1 MSIGPSFFGSRLLA
15 RVLPAPCAVCR
26 MVSTRRVCGTCLHRD
41 APPRPRCARCAL
53 ALPARVERC
62 AECLR
67 EEPPFTSTVAAVDYR
82 FPWNEL
88 VDQFK
93 SHDAL
98 DRADAIAE
106 LMLLAI
112 RRASAPAPDVVVPVP
127 SSRERVRER
136 GYNPA
141 WELARRVARELD
153 LPTRP
158 DALSRVVH
166 TPPQR
171 GATRAERMRNL
182 RGVFDVSPASRSWLH
197 DRSAALVDDVMT
209 TTATASEAT
218 RTLLAAGAR
227 EVHVWVAART
237 PLPGE

>member
-1 MSIGPSFFGSRLLA
+1 MFIGAALIGRM
-15 RVLPAPCAVCR
+15 LPAPCAVCR
-26 MVSTRRVCGTCLHRD
+26 MVCAQRVCSACVDRD

-53 ALPARVERC
+53 ALPARVDRC

-67 EEPPFTSTVAAVDYR
+67 DVPPFGSTIAAVDYR

-88 VDQFK
+88 VDHFK

-106 LMLLAI
+106 LMLVAI
-112 RRASAPAPDVVVPVP
+112 RRTAAPAPDAVIPVP
-127 SSRERVRER
+127 SSRERTRER

-141 WELARRVARELD
+141 WELARRIARQLE

-158 DALSRVVH
+158 EALRRIVH

-171 GATRAERMRNL
+171 GSTRAERMRNL
-182 RGVFDVSPASRSWLH
+182 RGVFDVALSSRSWLH
-197 DRSAALVDDVMT
+197 GRSIALVDDVMT

-218 RTLLAAGAR
+218 RTLLAAGAT
-227 EVHVWVAART
+227 EVRVWVAART
-237 PLPGE
+237 PMPGE

>member
-1 MSIGPSFFGSRLLA
+1 MSAGSTLIARL
-15 RVLPAPCAVCR
+15 LPAPCAVCR
-26 MVSTRRVCGTCLHRD
+26 VVCTRRVCSECLARD
-41 APPRPRCARCAL
+41 APPRSRCVRCAL
-53 ALPARVERC
+53 ALPTRVERC

-67 EEPPFTSTVAAVDYR
+67 DDPPFTSTVTAVDYR

-88 VDQFK
+88 VDHFK
-93 SHDAL
+93 AHDAL

-106 LMLLAI
+106 LMLIAI
-112 RRASAPAPDVVVPVP
+112 RRAAATAPNVVVPVP
-127 SSRERVRER
+127 SSRERAHER

-141 WELARRVARELD
+141 WELARRVARQLEL
-153 LPTRP
+153 PARP
-158 DALSRVVH
+158 LALRRIVH

-171 GATRAERMRNL
+171 GSTRAERMRNL

-197 DRSAALVDDVMT
+197 DRSVALVDDVMT
-209 TTATASEAT
+209 TTATATEAT

-227 EVHVWVAART
+227 EVRVWVAART

>member
-1 MSIGPSFFGSRLLA
+1 MFRGCASIGRL
-15 RVLPAPCAVCR
+15 LPAPCAVCC
-26 MVSTRRVCGTCLHRD
+26 MPCTRRVCSACFDRD
-41 APPRPRCARCAL
+41 APPRPRCVRCAL
-53 ALPARVERC
+53 LLPVRVERC

-67 EEPPFTSTVAAVDYR
+67 DDPPFTSTVAAVDYR

-88 VDQFK
+88 VDHFK

-98 DRADAIAE
+98 DRADAVAE
-106 LMLLAI
+106 LMLEAI
-112 RRASAPAPDVVVPVP
+112 RRGGARAPDVVVPVP
-127 SSRERVRER
+127 SSRERARER

-141 WELARRVARELD
+141 WELARRVARQLG

-158 DALSRVVH
+158 DALRRIVH

-171 GATRAERMRNL
+171 GSTRAERMRNL

-197 DRSAALVDDVMT
+197 DRSVALVDDVMT

-218 RTLLAAGAR
+218 RTLLAAGAG
-227 EVHVWVAART
+227 EVRAWVAART
-237 PLPGE
+237 PLPDA